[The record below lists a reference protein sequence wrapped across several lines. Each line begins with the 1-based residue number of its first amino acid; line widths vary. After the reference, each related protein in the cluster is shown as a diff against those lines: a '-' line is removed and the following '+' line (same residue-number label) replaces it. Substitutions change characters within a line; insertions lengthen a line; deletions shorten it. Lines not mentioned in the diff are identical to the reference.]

1 MMEAEIAGALAQFGV
16 AGLVGWMW
24 LAERRSAAGRERQL
38 AEAHD
43 RLMAERERAET
54 LVGIISTSTR
64 AMTAVEVSQREL
76 ARVVERLVTVLGSG
90 SARLRAAGPR
100 EAG

>member
-1 MMEAEIAGALAQFGV
+1 MMEAQIAGALAQFGV

-24 LAERRSAAGRERQL
+24 LAERRSAAVRERQL

-43 RLMAERERAET
+43 RLMAERERAGT
-54 LVGIISTSTR
+54 LVGLVSTSTR
-64 AMTAVEVSQREL
+64 AMTALEASQREL

-90 SARLRAAGPR
+90 PVQTRAAG
-100 EAG
+100 